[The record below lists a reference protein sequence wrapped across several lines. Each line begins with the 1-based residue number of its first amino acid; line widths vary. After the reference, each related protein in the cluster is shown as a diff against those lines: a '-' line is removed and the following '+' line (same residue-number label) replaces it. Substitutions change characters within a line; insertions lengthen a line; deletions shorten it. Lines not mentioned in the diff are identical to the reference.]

1 MKINRSTHFMVLVLF
16 AIAFVVVYLYY
27 TIKDVKKIHLEIAR
41 LSNDVLKLTQ
51 SISNITN
58 TLINQTTPITPLA
71 AGAGACLASFSQP
84 IPQVQVTIPNNITES
99 ESGDSV
105 ATAEMHKIMETIDD
119 VEENDDND
127 ANDAIDVTGGTPAEQ
142 SVNPTQI
149 DAKQIKTLSYDALK
163 KYCKENGIDS
173 KGTKDALA
181 ARIMAKQI
189 A

>member
-71 AGAGACLASFSQP
+71 AGACMASFSQP

-105 ATAEMHKIMETIDD
+105 ATAEMHKIIETIDD
-119 VEENDDND
+119 GEEVEADADTQALTTEH
-127 ANDAIDVTGGTPAEQ
+127 ANDVGIAQ
-142 SVNPTQI
+142 L
-149 DAKQIKTLSYDALK
+149 DAKQLKTVSYDALK
-163 KYCKENGIDS
+163 KYCKENGIDA
-173 KGTKDALA
+173 KGTKDVLVSKILA
-181 ARIMAKQI
+181 KKVVA
-189 A
+189 